1 MVYIPENASTQASQ
15 LAPLLQ
21 QNSKQQI
28 SPTGMTSDA
37 LDASAQPSTEDLANA
52 MGAPVT
58 DKRIRRK
65 WTKEEDE
72 KLRLLVSYWGDQC
85 GKNGHWD
92 KISAQFD
99 NRTNKDCRKRWF
111 HSLDPKLKRGR
122 WTEREDQVLM
132 EAHEKLGPSWHKI
145 AQLIPGRTDDQCSK
159 RYNDVL
165 DPKISGRLREWKPDE
180 DEKLLNLVN
189 VHGTQWRNI
198 SKQMEGRTG
207 LTCRNRWRKLVSTSM
222 KRKSDAEM
230 MTDEPAE
237 KLAKTDA
244 PDPKSMETRLAMSS
258 QVSSIPNANYSNS
271 LNLSNGPHVTHEN
284 SIIPPVPLP
293 PQMHGDHSKMNLVQM
308 KPSDIQ
314 GQADAERV
322 TNVYMLEKSEG
333 GHRQI
338 TDKDVESIISRAR
351 AVGQKVVILQ
361 NTYHYHYHYTK
372 QEEISTFNV
381 QQQDRNPNLIKSSM
395 DLQTPRQSLPPA
407 TPGFLELELMEMGED
422 EFADLNDDD
431 LSFTMDDFQ
440 IPFNPS

>member
-1 MVYIPENASTQASQ
+1 MVP
-15 LAPLLQ
+15 PLQ
-21 QNSKQQI
+21 SSSKQQI
-28 SPTGMTSDA
+28 SPSGMSSDS
-37 LDASAQPSTEDLANA
+37 LDTAGQPSTDDLANA
-52 MGAPVT
+52 MGTPVS
-58 DKRIRRK
+58 DKRVRRK
-65 WTKEEDE
+65 WTREEDE

-165 DPKISGRLREWKPDE
+165 DPSISGRLREWKPEE
-180 DEKLLNLVN
+180 DDKLLDLVN
-189 VHGTQWRNI
+189 VYGTQWRNI

-207 LTCRNRWRKLVSTSM
+207 LTCRNRWRKLVSTSA

-230 MTDEPAE
+230 IDEGPPE
-237 KLAKTDA
+237 KVLKTDVSNGHSV
-244 PDPKSMETRLAMSS
+244 DNFQAMSS
-258 QVSSIPNANYSNS
+258 QTSSIHETNYSRGMDS
-271 LNLSNGPHVTHEN
+271 LNGSHATHEN
-284 SIIPPVPLP
+284 NNVPPTSQH
-293 PQMHGDHSKMNLVQM
+293 PQTPADHSKMNLVQM

-322 TNVYMLEKSEG
+322 TNIYMLEKSEG

-351 AVGQKVVILQ
+351 ALGQKVVILQ

-372 QEEISTFNV
+372 QEEISTFNMPQTNGNSDHV
-381 QQQDRNPNLIKSSM
+381 KSAV

-407 TPGFLELELMEMGED
+407 TPGFLELELMDMGDD
-422 EFADLNDDD
+422 EFADLNDDN